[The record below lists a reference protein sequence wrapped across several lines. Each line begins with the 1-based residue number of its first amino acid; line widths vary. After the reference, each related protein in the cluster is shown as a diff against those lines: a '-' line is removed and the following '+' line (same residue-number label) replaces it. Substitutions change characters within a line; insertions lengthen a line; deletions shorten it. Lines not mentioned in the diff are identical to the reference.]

1 MTDAD
6 VDGSHIRTLL
16 LTFFYRQLPELVE
29 RGHIYIAQPP
39 LYKVK
44 KGKQEQYVKDDDA
57 LNEYLLQLA
66 LEKGRLLPEE
76 GAPPVQ
82 GAGLEKLVRE
92 YLGLQRLIGR
102 LQHRYDAHFLQ
113 TLLTLPELTVERD
126 GWLAGLLEALNRQP
140 EAEGAWEGHW
150 SQGEESATLWL
161 VKALHG
167 LKKVF
172 SVPAAFFQSGEY
184 HKLAAFAA
192 TDRDLC
198 GNGSARLGIDEKSY
212 PVSCFAEV
220 FQGLMQEARKG
231 QQIQRYKGLGEMN
244 PEQLWETTLDPN
256 TRRLLQVRIE
266 DAIAADEVFT
276 TLMGDQVEP
285 RRDFIE
291 KNALEVANVEV

>member
-1 MTDAD
+1 
-6 VDGSHIRTLL
+6 
-16 LTFFYRQLPELVE
+16 LPELVE

-82 GAGLEKLVRE
+82 GAGLEKLVRD
-92 YLGLQRLIGR
+92 YLSLQRVIGR
-102 LQHRYDAHFLQ
+102 LQHRYDLHFLQ
-113 TLLTLPELTVERD
+113 TLLTLPELPHDMAARD
-126 GWLAGLLEALNRQP
+126 GWLAGLVGALNRQP
-140 EAEGAWEGHW
+140 AAEGAWDAHW
-150 SQGEESATLWL
+150 SGQGEDAAPTLWIG
-161 VKALHG
+161 KALHG

-172 SVPAAFFQSGEY
+172 SVPAAFFQGGEY
-184 HKLAAFAA
+184 HKLAAFAR

-198 GNGSARLGIDEKSY
+198 GSGAARLGLDDKSH
-212 PVSCFAEV
+212 PVSCFGDV
-220 FQGLMQEARKG
+220 FHGLMHEARRG

-256 TRRLLQVRIE
+256 TRRLLQVRVE

-291 KNALEVANVEV
+291 KNALEVANLDV